1 MISNIHFINAEI
13 MAEFLIAEHLFAHFL
28 NKRERYPLRLLLTS
42 IGCLAAAYFFPLLDF
57 GIVVTG
63 SIMFLSLFL
72 ISGVGIFLCYS
83 ENLWSIFFCCV
94 TGYTMQ
100 HLASSFDSLLGLAFP
115 SVPDLVMQGIT
126 LIIPY
131 AVCYFIFSKD
141 IRRLKKINIDNKQ
154 LLLLST
160 VGLFVYVVLGLVIMT
175 LSLDNPQPE
184 YEMLLHFSKALAS
197 VLILC
202 LEFGL
207 LSNKSLEIELS
218 VVSQM
223 LQEREKQYEASRDNI
238 DIINQKCHDL
248 RHQIRTLRKGAAV
261 VDSAALKEIEK
272 AVDIYDAAVKT
283 GNAALDVILTEKSLL
298 CEKNGIV
305 LTCMAD
311 GSTIDFMAP
320 GDVYSLFGNALDNA
334 VEAVIRISE
343 AEKRNIGVSV
353 KAKGMMI
360 SIHVENCLEGTLTFE
375 NGLPQTNKEDK
386 YFHGF
391 GMKSMQT
398 IAEKY
403 GGFLTAST
411 KNGVFNLDIVIPK
424 Q

>member
-1 MISNIHFINAEI
+1 MEYC
-13 MAEFLIAEHLFAHFL
+13 FL
-28 NKRERYPLRLLLTS
+28 
-42 IGCLAAAYFFPLLDF
+42 
-57 GIVVTG
+57 
-63 SIMFLSLFL
+63 
-72 ISGVGIFLCYS
+72 LCDRIYD
-83 ENLWSIFFCCV
+83 
-94 TGYTMQ
+94 TTYTIQ
-100 HLASSFDSLLGLAFP
+100 HLASSLHELSGFVFP
-115 SVPDLVMQGIT
+115 TVPNLFRQVIT
-126 LIIPY
+126 LVIPY
-131 AVCYFIFSKD
+131 AVCYFIFSRD
-141 IRRLKKINIDNKQ
+141 IRRLKKISIDNKQ

-160 VGLFVYVVLGLVIMT
+160 VGLFVYVVFGLVTMT

-184 YEMLLHFSKALAS
+184 YEMLLHFSRALAC

-207 LSNKSLEIELS
+207 LSNKSLEIELG

-248 RHQIRTLRKGAAV
+248 RHQIRFLRKGAAV

-311 GSTIDFMAP
+311 GGAIDFMAP
-320 GDVYSLFGNALDNA
+320 GDIYSLFGNALENA
-334 VEAVIRISE
+334 VEAASQISDP
-343 AEKRNIGVSV
+343 EKRSIGVSV
-353 KAKGMMI
+353 RAKGMMI
-360 SIHVENCLEGTLTFE
+360 SIHVENCLEGSLRFE
-375 NGLPQTNKEDK
+375 NGLPQTNKDDK
-386 YFHGF
+386 NIHGF

-424 Q
+424 R

>member
-1 MISNIHFINAEI
+1 MFSDVHLIMAEI
-13 MAEFLIAEHLFAHFL
+13 MAEFLVAEHLFAHFL
-28 NKRERYPLRLLLTS
+28 NKRERYPLRLVLTS
-42 IGCLAAAYFFPLLDF
+42 VGCIAAAYFFPLLDYS
-57 GIVVTG
+57 IVVTG
-63 SIMFLSLFL
+63 SITFLSLFL

-83 ENLWSIFFCCV
+83 ENLWSIVFCCV
-94 TGYTMQ
+94 TGYTIQ
-100 HLASSFDSLLGLAFP
+100 HLASSLHELSGFVFP
-115 SVPDLVMQGIT
+115 TVPYLFRQVIT
-126 LIIPY
+126 LVIPY
-131 AVCYFIFSKD
+131 AVCYFIFSRD
-141 IRRLKKINIDNKQ
+141 IRHLKKISIDNKQ

-160 VGLFVYVVLGLVIMT
+160 VGLFVYVVFGLVTMT

-184 YEMLLHFSKALAS
+184 YEMLLHFSRALAC

-207 LSNKSLEIELS
+207 LSNKSLEIELG

-248 RHQIRTLRKGAAV
+248 RHQIRFLRKGAAV

-311 GSTIDFMAP
+311 GGAIDFMAP
-320 GDVYSLFGNALDNA
+320 GDIYSLFGNALENA
-334 VEAVIRISE
+334 VEAASQISDP
-343 AEKRNIGVSV
+343 EKRSIGVSV
-353 KAKGMMI
+353 RAKGMMI
-360 SIHVENCLEGTLTFE
+360 SIHVENCLEGTLSFE
-375 NGLPQTNKEDK
+375 NGLPQTNKDDK
-386 YFHGF
+386 NIHGF
-391 GMKSMQT
+391 GMKSMQS

-424 Q
+424 R